1 MVGGRGCVC
10 VRPASQL
17 KALFT
22 QPTTSDGILIIIR
35 KHIHTDQ
42 HNHKEKEAKEMV
54 GGGEGGE
61 RKLEMGTRT
70 HVE

>member
-1 MVGGRGCVC
+1 MEGGVC
-10 VRPASQL
+10 VRSASQL

-42 HNHKEKEAKEMV
+42 HNHKEKEAKEM
-54 GGGEGGE
+54 GEGE
-61 RKLEMGTRT
+61 KE
-70 HVE
+70 ESEN